1 MRPVSV
7 EVVAYTPTE
16 FFHCMHCEVVWH
28 EGGIGQK
35 IHAEQR
41 ESALPPDR
49 KSTRLNSSHRCISYA
64 VFCLKK
70 KKINFMIPPPTPAS
84 TSTAATLMAAQF
96 ASKTTRHL
104 LASLIAAPMI
114 SVSTPTISTSH
125 TSNTF

>member
-70 KKINFMIPPPTPAS
+70 KKVDFDSKRDQKEIDSVTPGLGVIN
-84 TSTAATLMAAQF
+84 TSWDAKSIF
-96 ASKTTRHL
+96 CGKTVG
-104 LASLIAAPMI
+104 AIYIIGGLIYHWMMMRG
-114 SVSTPTISTSH
+114 VLR
-125 TSNTF
+125 